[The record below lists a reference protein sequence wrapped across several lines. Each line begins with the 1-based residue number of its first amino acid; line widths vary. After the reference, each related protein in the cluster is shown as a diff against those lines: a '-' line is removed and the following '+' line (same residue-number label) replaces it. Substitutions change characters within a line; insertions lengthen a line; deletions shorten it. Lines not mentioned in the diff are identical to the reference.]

1 MLSFADRI
9 ISSRKCIF
17 DEIFYKQ
24 VLALIK
30 MFWLNQVTFEDF

>member
-1 MLSFADRI
+1 MLSYAERI

-24 VLALIK
+24 VFKNFGSIGSHLK
-30 MFWLNQVTFEDF
+30 TSSG